1 MCGIFGFSWRDEG
14 KLAEMAASLHHRGPD
29 GAGEYF
35 DDRVSIGH
43 TRLSIIDLTET
54 GRQPMSSPDDAVVV
68 SYNGEIYNFR
78 ELRSELEGL
87 GHAFRGTSDTEVLL
101 HAYLAWGTAA
111 FSRFNGMWAACIY
124 DRAKSVLLLTR
135 DRLGVK
141 PLHYTTEPSGLVFA
155 SEVKAILCHDVSR
168 AVDPEAVDLLLS
180 AQFIPSPRTIF
191 RAIRKVEPRQLLT
204 YELTTGALSST
215 YYYDIPR
222 YDPIYDS
229 PRLVAMARDLL
240 EDAVRIRLVADVPV
254 GAFLSGGVDS
264 TTVVAVMR
272 KHVKG
277 ENLHT
282 VSVGFDIPGLD
293 ESEWI
298 HLAQRAFGTNH
309 HHIIFKQDDGDQFAD
324 DLARTYD
331 DPVADPS
338 SFPTWRLCEE
348 TRKWM
353 TVALSGDG
361 GDEIFGGYSGRQVV
375 AQFELIRRAPR
386 FLRRA
391 AHAVLAAT
399 VGYRF
404 SSAGKL
410 TEALR
415 VSLLDPAEYAGEIG
429 ATLVYRPESYK
440 RWTRER
446 LRELLPLSGQCLTE
460 AMLKFDIY
468 YNRLGDN
475 YAAKVDRMSMAHSI
489 EVRSPFLDYRFMEF
503 ASRIPVK
510 WKLSPGRTKILMREL
525 VRGLI
530 PDAIIDREK
539 HGFAGPLGS
548 WVGRNKDELRGAV
561 DELFA
566 AGVLDEPWRAF
577 FLERVF
583 TNPHPIYR
591 EYMKRLFFLW
601 RWHRMWGAVRVVPEP
616 TAAPLAELAA
626 STT

>member
-1 MCGIFGFSWRDEG
+1 MCGIFGFSWRDEV
-14 KLAEMAASLHHRGPD
+14 KLAAMAASLRHRGPD
-29 GAGEYF
+29 GSGEYF

-54 GRQPMSSPDDAVVV
+54 GRQPMSSPDGGVVV
-68 SYNGEIYNFR
+68 SFNGEIYNFR
-78 ELRSELEGL
+78 ELRPELEAL

-111 FSRFNGMWAACIY
+111 FARFNGMWAACIY
-124 DRAKSVLLLTR
+124 DRAKGVLLLTR

-141 PLHYTTEPSGLVFA
+141 PLHYTTEPGGLIFA
-155 SEVKAILCHDVSR
+155 SEIKAILCHDVSR
-168 AVDPEAVDLLLS
+168 AVDREAVDLLLS

-191 RAIRKVEPRQLLT
+191 RAIRKVEPRQFVT
-204 YELTTGALSST
+204 YDLASGRLSAT
-215 YYYDIPR
+215 YYYDIPH
-222 YDPIYDS
+222 YDPIHNR

-282 VSVGFDIPGLD
+282 VSVGFDNPGLD

-298 HLAQRAFGTNH
+298 HLAQRAFETRH
-309 HHIIFKQDDGDQFAD
+309 HHIVFKQDDGDQFAD

-331 DPVADPS
+331 EPIADPS

-375 AQFELIRRAPR
+375 TQFELIRRVPR
-386 FLRRA
+386 FLRHA
-391 AHAVLAAT
+391 AHTVLAAT
-399 VGYRF
+399 VGYGF

-410 TEALR
+410 AEALR
-415 VSLLDPAEYAGEIG
+415 VSLLDPADYAGEIG

-446 LRELLPLSGQCLTE
+446 LRELLPLSRGCLTE

-489 EVRSPFLDYRFMEF
+489 EVRSPLLDYRFMEF
-503 ASRIPVK
+503 ASRVPVK
-510 WKLSPGRTKILMREL
+510 WKLSPSRTKILMREL

-539 HGFAGPLGS
+539 HGFAGPLGA
-548 WVGRNKDELRGAV
+548 WVGRNEEALRGAV

-577 FLERVF
+577 FRERVF
-583 TNPHPIYR
+583 VDPHPIYR

-601 RWHRMWGAVRVVPEP
+601 RWHRMWGANTPVPESLLVP
-616 TAAPLAELAA
+616 LEEPAAG
-626 STT
+626 T